1 MIFLPLHVSFLLPLV
16 LFLRPTARQSRSFGG
31 GGWWVGYAIVDG
43 SLGPYDVCG
52 QSIERNLTLSD
63 RVGRR
68 GGVWGVVPAPA
79 VRRVAA
85 VTATSLVVVDIAMVC
100 LSSLMDHE
108 SMMSKKFRVIFG

>member
-1 MIFLPLHVSFLLPLV
+1 
-16 LFLRPTARQSRSFGG
+16 
-31 GGWWVGYAIVDG
+31 
-43 SLGPYDVCG
+43 
-52 QSIERNLTLSD
+52 LSD

-68 GGVWGVVPAPA
+68 GGGVPAPA

-85 VTATSLVVVDIAMVC
+85 VTATSLVVVDIAMVG